1 MRMERKEVW
10 ATAVYRVWLLNDG
23 KLELQERY
31 YLTTGTDGTSYRFE
45 DKPTGWEE
53 KGMLTPPLE
62 WVLVRLG
69 DREATL
75 LLQRCGGLKP
85 EQRQSPWS

>member
-10 ATAVYRVWLLNDG
+10 ATAVYRIWLPNHG
-23 KLELQERY
+23 RLELQERY

-53 KGMLTPPLE
+53 KGLLPPPPG
-62 WVLVRLG
+62 WVLEQMP

-85 EQRQSPWS
+85 EQLQSPWS